1 MCIRNF
7 FINAM
12 LCTLPFIGRVQA
24 GNPQPLLSNP
34 ADYQLVFQDEFEG
47 NALDWNVWASDDAI
61 KTSASG
67 QTVGRWKDNAV
78 VADGLLKLMVYKG
91 NRTDSQWTAGY
102 VWVKELFGPNTYY
115 ESRFRVGAATGV
127 NNAFWTAVQTASDM
141 STRNFKN
148 RYEIDIVE
156 AKVLNASSS
165 ITGHLAWHDWKT
177 YSYAGVD
184 IAQGISKTYNTID
197 FQTWGLW
204 VGEDHF
210 VIYCEGV
217 EQWRGTTHATY
228 TNQWNTGVGK
238 LPVWPTNEEKRAYGK
253 WGQADWSYTGGM
265 NGDDMNICF
274 SNMPWSTSSSTLKDN
289 ANNTSMD
296 IDYLR
301 IYKLKS
307 DLNTIPAQVVTAPR
321 SDQSV
326 SITKPIDLNTNTNYY
341 FSFLVDRPYN
351 SDVFVALKSDNKTEM
366 NLKISKNNELYLIDD
381 NGQASTATAYPAAST
396 PESYFESGRKYLIVG
411 RVTAS
416 TTAKDI
422 VSIRS
427 FELAKSIPVREPFLY
442 RNIDDTG
449 NTSITNEWHINKKMD
464 GITAINTF
472 IISDETQKSIFSEL
486 IFGDTYASVVSPY
499 LNKPKAYVY
508 GQTKSSNERRIFFDL
523 EGKFPFTLTYTDG
536 KQEFTVFNV
545 TQSPHTFLIYPDG
558 ISSFTV
564 VSAFDADGTPAI
576 VGGNANF
583 YVSDDDFYTIRPAFD
598 TYLTEGTNTNAHTSS
613 DLFVTSKAGA
623 AQEAYL
629 VFNLPE
635 DIEQSDKV
643 HAVFYLTSKSIA
655 ASTKI
660 ELLGSSEIIDSN
672 TTWNSAPTADKW
684 TVLGRKV
691 LGTTTGYYVDFD
703 ITTFSNELL
712 AKNERTFT
720 LKLRQS
726 IGDENVLTKFKPGH
740 NTTTSVPSFMVV
752 SKNVSSSIDE
762 PILTFI
768 PKVCFQAN
776 SRQLINCTP
785 TKITNITLFNV
796 AGQILMQ
803 TKTLPYTIS
812 DNIKGLVIAHIDT
825 PQQTFIQKLTI

>member
-1 MCIRNF
+1 MRIIILF
-7 FINAM
+7 VTTM
-12 LCTLPFIGRVQA
+12 LCTLPFIGRAQA
-24 GNPQPLLSNP
+24 GIPLPLLSNP
-34 ADYQLVFQDEFEG
+34 ADFQLVFQDEFEG

-78 VADGLLKLMVYKG
+78 VVDGLLKLMVYKG

-102 VWVKELFGPNTYY
+102 VWVKETFGPNTYY
-115 ESRFRVGAATGV
+115 ESRFRVTAATGV
-127 NNAFWTAVQTASDM
+127 NNAFWTTVQTASDI

-156 AKVLNASSS
+156 AKVLNASNS

-210 VIYCEGV
+210 IIYCEGV

-253 WGQADWSYTGGM
+253 WGQTDWSYMGGM

-289 ANNTSMD
+289 AHNTSMD

-307 DLNTIPAQVVTAPR
+307 DLNTVPAQIVSTPVTG
-321 SDQSV
+321 QSV
-326 SITKPIDLNTNTNYY
+326 PISKPIDLNTNENYY
-341 FSFLVDRPYN
+341 FSFIVNRPFN
-351 SDVFVALKSDNKTEM
+351 SDIFVALKADSKTEM
-366 NLKISKNNELYLIDD
+366 TLKISKDNELSLLNDK
-381 NGQASTATAYPAAST
+381 GQASTVNAYPAAST
-396 PESYFESGRKYLIVG
+396 PVSYFESAKKFLIVG
-411 RVTAS
+411 RITAS
-416 TTAKDI
+416 KSAKDI

-427 FELAKSIPVREPFLY
+427 FELAKSIPLREPFLY
-442 RNIDDTG
+442 RNIDEAG
-449 NTSITNEWHINKKMD
+449 NTSITNEWHINKKLD
-464 GITAINTF
+464 GIAAINNF
-472 IISDETQKSIFSEL
+472 VISDETQKTIFSEL
-486 IFGDTYASVVSPY
+486 IFGDTYASVVSAY
-499 LNKPKAYVY
+499 LNKPSAYVY

-523 EGKFPFTLTYTDG
+523 EGRFPFTLTYSDG
-536 KQEFTVFNV
+536 KKEFTVSNI
-545 TQSPHTFLIYPDG
+545 TQSPHTFLVYPDG
-558 ISSFTV
+558 ISSYSIL
-564 VSAFDADGTPAI
+564 SAFDADGTPAI
-576 VGGNANF
+576 VGGSANF
-583 YVSDDDFYTIRPAFD
+583 YMPDDDYYTIRPVFD
-598 TYLTEGTNTNAHTSS
+598 THLTEGTSTNAHTSS

-629 VFNLPE
+629 VFNLP
-635 DIEQSDKV
+635 DNIEQSEKV
-643 HAVFYLTSKSIA
+643 NVVLYLTSKSVA
-655 ASTKI
+655 TSTKI
-660 ELLGSSEIIDSN
+660 ELLGSSETIDSN
-672 TTWNSAPTADKW
+672 TTWNSAPAQDKW

-691 LGTTTGYYVDFD
+691 LGTTAGYYVDFD
-703 ITTFSNELL
+703 ITTFCNDLL
-712 AKNERTFT
+712 ANNERAFT

-752 SKNVSSSIDE
+752 SKNIGSSIGD
-762 PILTFI
+762 PLVTLI
-768 PKVCFQAN
+768 PKVCFQN
-776 SRQLINCTP
+776 FSRQLVSCDQLE
-785 TKITNITLFNV
+785 ITSVSIYNV
-796 AGQILMQ
+796 AGQLLMK
-803 TKTLPYTIS
+803 TKSLPFNIS
-812 DNIKGLVIAHIDT
+812 ENYSGVVIALIKT
-825 PQQTFIQKLTI
+825 PQQTYIQKLII

>member
-1 MCIRNF
+1 MMDLKKF
-7 FINAM
+7 FVV
-12 LCTLPFIGRVQA
+12 LSFCSLPILGRGQIV
-24 GNPQPLLSNP
+24 PLLTNTN
-34 ADYQLVFQDEFEG
+34 DYQLVFQDEFNG
-47 NALDWNVWASDDAI
+47 TVLDWNVWGSDDAI

-78 VADGLLKLMVYKG
+78 VADGFLKLMVYKG

-141 STRNFKN
+141 GTRNFKN

-184 IAQGISKTYNTID
+184 IAQGISKTYNTIN

-210 VIYCEGV
+210 IIYCDGV

-253 WGQADWSYTGGM
+253 WGQADWSYMGGM

-274 SNMPWSTSSSTLKDN
+274 SNMPWSTSSSTLKDD
-289 ANNTSMD
+289 AHNTSMD

-307 DLNTIPAQVVTAPR
+307 DLNVTPAQIVADPLAN
-321 SDQSV
+321 QSIQ
-326 SITKPIDLNTNTNYY
+326 ITNPIDLNTNSNYY
-341 FSFLVDRPYN
+341 FSFLIDRPYN
-351 SDVFVALKSDNKTEM
+351 SDVVIALNSNSKTEM
-366 NLKISKNNELYLIDD
+366 NFKLSKDNELYLFNDD
-381 NGQASTATAYPAAST
+381 GQASTAIAYPASST
-396 PESYFESGRKYLIVG
+396 AESYFETGRKYLIVG

-422 VSIRS
+422 VSVKS

-442 RNIDDTG
+442 RNIDAYG

-464 GITAINTF
+464 SNSAINALV
-472 IISDETQKSIFSEL
+472 IADETQKTLLSDL
-486 IFGDTYASVVSPY
+486 TFGDTYGSVATPY
-499 LNKPKAYVY
+499 LDKPRAYVY
-508 GQTKSSNERRIFFDL
+508 GQTKSSTERRIYFDL
-523 EGKFPFTLTYTDG
+523 DGKFPFSLTYTDG
-536 KQEFTVFNV
+536 KKEFAITNI
-545 TQSPHTFLIYPDG
+545 TQSPHTFIIYPDG
-558 ISSFTV
+558 ISKYSI
-564 VSAFDADGTPAI
+564 VSAFDAEGTSAI

-583 YVSDDDFYTIRPAFD
+583 YVADDDFYTIRPSFD
-598 TYLTEGTNTNAHTSS
+598 THLTEGTNTNAHTSS
-613 DLFVTSKAGA
+613 DLFLTSKAES
-623 AQEAYL
+623 AQESYL

-635 DIEQSDKV
+635 DVEESNQV
-643 HAVFYLTSKSIA
+643 HAVFYYTSKSIA
-655 ASTKI
+655 TSTKI
-660 ELLGSSEIIDSN
+660 ELLGSSEIIDSG
-672 TTWNSAPTADKW
+672 TTWNNAPAAGQW
-684 TVLGRKV
+684 EVLGRKV
-691 LGTTTGYYVDFD
+691 LGSTAGYYIDFD
-703 ITTFSNELL
+703 ITTFCNKLS
-712 AKNERTFT
+712 AKNERAFT

-726 IGDENVLTKFKPGH
+726 IGDENILTKFKSGH

-752 SKNVSSSIDE
+752 SKNVINNVDK
-762 PILTFI
+762 PILTLI
-768 PKVCFQAN
+768 PKVCFQAY
-776 SRQLINCTP
+776 SRQLMNCTQ
-785 TKITNITLFNV
+785 TEITNISLYNV
-796 AGQILMQ
+796 AGQLLMQ
-803 TKTLPYTIS
+803 TKMLPFTIS
-812 DNIKGLVIAHIDT
+812 ENYRGLVIVYIDT
-825 PQQTFIQKLTI
+825 PQQTFIQKLII